1 MADGFHPIFK
11 IDDIGSRIQRNENDD
26 PEYKSEF
33 LQVFFPWFSM
43 RPTGAVVD
51 FGPQPF
57 SFIII
62 RKNLQSQKIFK
73 PGVHN

>member
-11 IDDIGSRIQRNENDD
+11 IDDIGCRIQRNENDD

-33 LQVFFPWFSM
+33 LQIFFPWFSM
-43 RPTGAVVD
+43 RPAGEVAD

-57 SFIII
+57 SFIIFQTL
-62 RKNLQSQKIFK
+62 NLDR
-73 PGVHN
+73 NRRA